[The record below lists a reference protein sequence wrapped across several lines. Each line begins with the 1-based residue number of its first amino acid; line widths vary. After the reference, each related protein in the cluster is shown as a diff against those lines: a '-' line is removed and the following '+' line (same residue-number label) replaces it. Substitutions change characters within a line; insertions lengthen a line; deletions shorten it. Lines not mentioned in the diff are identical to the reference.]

1 MLILILRKLQ
11 MNNKTT
17 IIAFIASMLFSSTVT
32 ADQTLWSK
40 ESALDITVCGQ
51 TPVTCTDE
59 DCVIAEN
66 YISNYGDKSVP
77 IKTFRDEDTDEI
89 VVVSVV
95 GYKHGLKVYVGKV
108 EKENG
113 SYFAFE
119 ESDLDK
125 SECPNLSI

>member
-17 IIAFIASMLFSSTVT
+17 TIAFIASILFTGVAE

-40 ESALDITVCGQ
+40 ESALDVTVCGQ
-51 TPVTCTDE
+51 TPETCTDE
-59 DCVIAEN
+59 DCTIAEN
-66 YISNYGDKSVP
+66 YISHYGDKSVP
-77 IKTFRDEDTDEI
+77 IKTFRDKDTGEI

-125 SECPNLSI
+125 DECPNLSI

>member
-1 MLILILRKLQ
+1 
-11 MNNKTT
+11 MNNKITA
-17 IIAFIASMLFSSTVT
+17 IAFIASILFTNTVK
-32 ADQTLWSK
+32 ANQTLWSK
-40 ESALDITVCGQ
+40 ESALDITVCGR

-66 YISNYGDKSVP
+66 YIAHYGEKSVP
-77 IKTFRDEDTDEI
+77 IKTFRDADTGEI

-95 GYKHGLKVYVGKV
+95 GYKHGLKVYVGEV

-119 ESDLDK
+119 ETELDK
-125 SECPNLSI
+125 DECPNLNI